1 MAAMREIFDKFQKRT
16 HYIHAFIIGQTNHWI
31 TVVVNKI
38 GDKTETFLIDSR
50 NRFALDFSKEEIFN
64 FVETHLKHRPP
75 YIRELVQLSM
85 RDNQFS
91 SDFLASC
98 GRGLTDIYGYL
109 LNLTLSHF
117 LYGCYAAL
125 HELPRETDEFNL
137 DVLKM
142 EFDVKTAQKDLVTWH
157 QRLSTWLSVYFP
169 TPVIETN
176 VIGCIHNA
184 GLDNMSPYLHN
195 KFKEWTIYIRK
206 NLDKIQKEH
215 KKLGLE
221 WIGDVRRLSK
231 ILVWFEATFV

>member
-1 MAAMREIFDKFQKRT
+1 
-16 HYIHAFIIGQTNHWI
+16 
-31 TVVVNKI
+31 
-38 GDKTETFLIDSR
+38 
-50 NRFALDFSKEEIFN
+50 
-64 FVETHLKHRPP
+64 
-75 YIRELVQLSM
+75 M

-176 VIGCIHNA
+176 VIVSTA
-184 GLDNMSPYLHN
+184 SDLVD
-195 KFKEWTIYIRK
+195 RK
-206 NLDKIQKEH
+206 VISVIVQRNH
-215 KKLGLE
+215 
-221 WIGDVRRLSK
+221 
-231 ILVWFEATFV
+231 TFYS